1 MNLAPLRSFQK
12 IISSEFAI
20 SGATMPT
27 SKTTAA
33 ARRPAAAKSN
43 APSSRSVVDPD
54 QAQAPAPAPAP
65 VIVEGPRLI
74 DDPHAPEFFAT
85 SCCGFSIGQGH
96 VTLTFESARCNH
108 FDPKSP
114 MSRVVVGR
122 IVLPI
127 QAAQA
132 LVIELNTSLQRS
144 GFNPSRAATAGM
156 IPQ

>member
-1 MNLAPLRSFQK
+1 
-12 IISSEFAI
+12 
-20 SGATMPT
+20 MPT
-27 SKTTAA
+27 SKTTAT

-43 APSSRSVVDPD
+43 APLSHPAVD
-54 QAQAPAPAPAP
+54 PAPAPITTTAD
-65 VIVEGPRLI
+65 GPRLI

-108 FDPKSP
+108 FDPKSS
-114 MSRVVVGR
+114 MNRVVVGR

-132 LVIELNTSLQRS
+132 LVIELNNSLQHS
-144 GFNPSRAATAGM
+144 GYNPSRAATAGM
-156 IPQ
+156 MPQ

>member
-1 MNLAPLRSFQK
+1 VAAP
-12 IISSEFAI
+12 
-20 SGATMPT
+20 
-27 SKTTAA
+27 
-33 ARRPAAAKSN
+33 
-43 APSSRSVVDPD
+43 V
-54 QAQAPAPAPAP
+54 QAPIPAVA
-65 VIVEGPRLI
+65 EGPRLI

-108 FDPKSP
+108 FDPKCS
-114 MSRVVVGR
+114 MNRVVVGR

-156 IPQ
+156 MPQ

>member
-1 MNLAPLRSFQK
+1 
-12 IISSEFAI
+12 
-20 SGATMPT
+20 MPT
-27 SKTTAA
+27 SKATAT

-43 APSSRSVVDPD
+43 IPPSSPAVDPAP
-54 QAQAPAPAPAP
+54 AQAPAPAPEP
-65 VIVEGPRLI
+65 VVAEGPRLI

-108 FDPKSP
+108 FDPKCS
-114 MSRVVVGR
+114 MNRVVVGR

-127 QAAQA
+127 KAAQA

>member
-1 MNLAPLRSFQK
+1 
-12 IISSEFAI
+12 
-20 SGATMPT
+20 MPT
-27 SKTTAA
+27 SKATTA
-33 ARRPAAAKSN
+33 ARRPAVAKSK
-43 APSSRSVVDPD
+43 APPSGPVVDPNPT
-54 QAQAPAPAPAP
+54 QAPAPVPA
-65 VIVEGPRLI
+65 VVEGPRLI

-156 IPQ
+156 IAQ

>member
-1 MNLAPLRSFQK
+1 M
-12 IISSEFAI
+12 
-20 SGATMPT
+20 TT
-27 SKTTAA
+27 SKSTAT
-33 ARRPAAAKSN
+33 ARRPTASKPSVATGQVSPTRGPQPRR
-43 APSSRSVVDPD
+43 APE
-54 QAQAPAPAPAP
+54 PAPAPIMAP
-65 VIVEGPRLI
+65 PAAAPAPSPVVAEGPRLI

-108 FDPKSP
+108 FDPNCS
-114 MSRVVVGR
+114 MNRVVVGR
-122 IVLPI
+122 IVLPV

-132 LVIELNTSLQRS
+132 LVIELNNSLQRS

>member
-1 MNLAPLRSFQK
+1 
-12 IISSEFAI
+12 
-20 SGATMPT
+20 
-27 SKTTAA
+27 
-33 ARRPAAAKSN
+33 
-43 APSSRSVVDPD
+43 
-54 QAQAPAPAPAP
+54 
-65 VIVEGPRLI
+65 LI

-108 FDPKSP
+108 FDPQSA

-132 LVIELNTSLQRS
+132 LVIELNNSLQHS

-156 IPQ
+156 LPQ

>member
-1 MNLAPLRSFQK
+1 
-12 IISSEFAI
+12 
-20 SGATMPT
+20 MPT
-27 SKTTAA
+27 SKTTSA
-33 ARRPAAAKSN
+33 ARRPAATKSN
-43 APSSRSVVDPD
+43 APPSQAAVDPTPV
-54 QAQAPAPAPAP
+54 QAPAPAPQP
-65 VIVEGPRLI
+65 VVVEGPRLI

-108 FDPKSP
+108 FDPKCS
-114 MSRVVVGR
+114 MNRVVVGR

>member
-1 MNLAPLRSFQK
+1 
-12 IISSEFAI
+12 
-20 SGATMPT
+20 MPT
-27 SKTTAA
+27 SKSTAA
-33 ARRPAAAKSN
+33 ARRPAAAKPS
-43 APSSRSVVDPD
+43 APPSRPANDPI
-54 QAQAPAPAPAP
+54 AVQAPTPAPTP
-65 VIVEGPRLI
+65 VVAEGPRLI

-108 FDPKSP
+108 FDPKCT
-114 MSRVVVGR
+114 MNRVVVGR

-144 GFNPSRAATAGM
+144 GFNPSRAATAGLM
-156 IPQ
+156 PQ

>member
-1 MNLAPLRSFQK
+1 
-12 IISSEFAI
+12 
-20 SGATMPT
+20 MPT
-27 SKTTAA
+27 SKTAAA
-33 ARRPAAAKSN
+33 ARRPAATKSSV
-43 APSSRSVVDPD
+43 PPSRSPTLPTPV
-54 QAQAPAPAPAP
+54 QAPTPGP
-65 VIVEGPRLI
+65 VVAEGPRLI

-108 FDPKSP
+108 FDPKCS
-114 MSRVVVGR
+114 MNRVVVGR

-144 GFNPSRAATAGM
+144 GFNPSHAATAGM

>member
-1 MNLAPLRSFQK
+1 
-12 IISSEFAI
+12 
-20 SGATMPT
+20 MPT
-27 SKTTAA
+27 SKTPAT
-33 ARRPAAAKSN
+33 ARRPAAAKSS
-43 APSSRSVVDPD
+43 APPARAVSPSSPRQVP
-54 QAQAPAPAPAP
+54 QTPAPEP
-65 VIVEGPRLI
+65 VVAEGPRLI
-74 DDPHAPEFFAT
+74 DDPHAPEVFAT

-108 FDPKSP
+108 FDPKCG

-144 GFNPSRAATAGM
+144 GFSPSRAATAGM

>member
-1 MNLAPLRSFQK
+1 
-12 IISSEFAI
+12 
-20 SGATMPT
+20 MPT

-33 ARRPAAAKSN
+33 ARRPAAAKSSVP
-43 APSSRSVVDPD
+43 PSRAAIDPIP
-54 QAQAPAPAPAP
+54 AQAPAPTPAP
-65 VIVEGPRLI
+65 MVAEGPRLI

-108 FDPKSP
+108 FDPKAS
-114 MSRVVVGR
+114 MNRVVVGR

>member
-1 MNLAPLRSFQK
+1 
-12 IISSEFAI
+12 
-20 SGATMPT
+20 MPT

-43 APSSRSVVDPD
+43 APPLSPAPSPAV
-54 QAQAPAPAPAP
+54 AQAPAPEPA
-65 VIVEGPRLI
+65 VAEGPRLI

-108 FDPKSP
+108 FDPNCG

-156 IPQ
+156 MPQ

>member
-1 MNLAPLRSFQK
+1 
-12 IISSEFAI
+12 
-20 SGATMPT
+20 MPT
-27 SKTTAA
+27 SKTTAT
-33 ARRPAAAKSN
+33 ARRSAAVKSN
-43 APSSRSVVDPD
+43 APPTRAAIDPLPV
-54 QAQAPAPAPAP
+54 QAPAPAPVVA
-65 VIVEGPRLI
+65 EGPRLI

-108 FDPKSP
+108 FDPKSS
-114 MSRVVVGR
+114 MNRVVVSR

-156 IPQ
+156 MPQ

>member
-1 MNLAPLRSFQK
+1 
-12 IISSEFAI
+12 
-20 SGATMPT
+20 
-27 SKTTAA
+27 
-33 ARRPAAAKSN
+33 
-43 APSSRSVVDPD
+43 
-54 QAQAPAPAPAP
+54 
-65 VIVEGPRLI
+65 LI

-108 FDPKSP
+108 LDPQSS

-132 LVIELNTSLQRS
+132 LVIELNNSLQHS

-156 IPQ
+156 LPQ

>member
-1 MNLAPLRSFQK
+1 
-12 IISSEFAI
+12 
-20 SGATMPT
+20 MPT
-27 SKTTAA
+27 SKSTAA
-33 ARRPAAAKSN
+33 ARRPAAAKPS
-43 APSSRSVVDPD
+43 APPSRPANDPIPV
-54 QAQAPAPAPAP
+54 QGPAPAPTP
-65 VIVEGPRLI
+65 VVAEGPRLI

-108 FDPKSP
+108 FDPKCT
-114 MSRVVVGR
+114 MNRVVVGR

-156 IPQ
+156 MPQ

>member
-1 MNLAPLRSFQK
+1 VA
-12 IISSEFAI
+12 
-20 SGATMPT
+20 
-27 SKTTAA
+27 
-33 ARRPAAAKSN
+33 
-43 APSSRSVVDPD
+43 
-54 QAQAPAPAPAP
+54 
-65 VIVEGPRLI
+65 EGPRLL

-108 FDPKSP
+108 FDPKCS

-156 IPQ
+156 MPQ

>member
-1 MNLAPLRSFQK
+1 
-12 IISSEFAI
+12 
-20 SGATMPT
+20 MPT
-27 SKTTAA
+27 SKSTAA
-33 ARRPAAAKSN
+33 ARRPAAAKPS
-43 APSSRSVVDPD
+43 APPSRPANDRIPV
-54 QAQAPAPAPAP
+54 QAPTPAPTP
-65 VIVEGPRLI
+65 VVAEGPRLI

-108 FDPKSP
+108 FDPKCT
-114 MSRVVVGR
+114 MNRVVVGR

-156 IPQ
+156 MPQ

>member
-1 MNLAPLRSFQK
+1 MTQP
-12 IISSEFAI
+12 
-20 SGATMPT
+20 P
-27 SKTTAA
+27 
-33 ARRPAAAKSN
+33 
-43 APSSRSVVDPD
+43 APSPVV
-54 QAQAPAPAPAP
+54 A
-65 VIVEGPRLI
+65 EGPRLI

-108 FDPKSP
+108 FDPKCG

-144 GFNPSRAATAGM
+144 GFSPSHAVTAGM
-156 IPQ
+156 VPQ

>member
-1 MNLAPLRSFQK
+1 
-12 IISSEFAI
+12 
-20 SGATMPT
+20 MPT
-27 SKTTAA
+27 SKNTAT
-33 ARRPAAAKSN
+33 ARRPAAAKPSAPPTRSN
-43 APSSRSVVDPD
+43 LEPALTIAPAS
-54 QAQAPAPAPAP
+54 APAPTP
-65 VIVEGPRLI
+65 VAAEGPRLI

-108 FDPKSP
+108 FDPKCA
-114 MSRVVVGR
+114 MNRVVVGR

-132 LVIELNTSLQRS
+132 LVIELNNSLQRS

-156 IPQ
+156 VPQ

>member
-1 MNLAPLRSFQK
+1 
-12 IISSEFAI
+12 
-20 SGATMPT
+20 MPT
-27 SKTTAA
+27 SKSTAA
-33 ARRPAAAKSN
+33 ARRPAAAKPS
-43 APSSRSVVDPD
+43 APPSRPANDRIPV
-54 QAQAPAPAPAP
+54 QAPTPAPTP
-65 VIVEGPRLI
+65 VVAEGPRLI

-108 FDPKSP
+108 FDPKCT
-114 MSRVVVGR
+114 MNRVVVGR

>member
-1 MNLAPLRSFQK
+1 
-12 IISSEFAI
+12 
-20 SGATMPT
+20 MPT
-27 SKTTAA
+27 SKTTSA
-33 ARRPAAAKSN
+33 ARRSAALKPN
-43 APSSRSVVDPD
+43 VPPSG
-54 QAQAPAPAPAP
+54 PAPAPAVAQPPAPAPNP
-65 VIVEGPRLI
+65 VVAPGPRRI
-74 DDPHAPEFFAT
+74 DKPQSPEFFAT

-108 FDPKSP
+108 FDPKCG
-114 MSRVVVGR
+114 MNRVVVSR

>member
-1 MNLAPLRSFQK
+1 
-12 IISSEFAI
+12 
-20 SGATMPT
+20 MPT
-27 SKTTAA
+27 SKTAATVRRPTAA
-33 ARRPAAAKSN
+33 KPAAAPARP
-43 APSSRSVVDPD
+43 APE
-54 QAQAPAPAPAP
+54 PAPAPPQIAA
-65 VIVEGPRLI
+65 VAEGPRLI

-108 FDPKSP
+108 FDPKCG

-156 IPQ
+156 LPQ

>member
-1 MNLAPLRSFQK
+1 
-12 IISSEFAI
+12 
-20 SGATMPT
+20 MPT
-27 SKTTAA
+27 SRTTATT
-33 ARRPAAAKSN
+33 RRPASVKPSASPASVSTPPRRAPEPAPTPTATPAA
-43 APSSRSVVDPD
+43 
-54 QAQAPAPAPAP
+54 APAPTP
-65 VIVEGPRLI
+65 VLAEGPRLI

-108 FDPKSP
+108 FDPKCS
-114 MSRVVVGR
+114 MNRVVVGR
-122 IVLPI
+122 IVLPV

-132 LVIELNTSLQRS
+132 LVIELNNSLQRS

>member
-1 MNLAPLRSFQK
+1 
-12 IISSEFAI
+12 
-20 SGATMPT
+20 MPT
-27 SKTTAA
+27 SKSQAT
-33 ARRPAAAKSN
+33 ARRPAAAKAS
-43 APSSRSVVDPD
+43 PELSRPTLEI
-54 QAQAPAPAPAP
+54 APAPAPSPA
-65 VIVEGPRLI
+65 VAQGPKLI

-108 FDPKSP
+108 FDPQCA

>member
-1 MNLAPLRSFQK
+1 
-12 IISSEFAI
+12 
-20 SGATMPT
+20 
-27 SKTTAA
+27 
-33 ARRPAAAKSN
+33 
-43 APSSRSVVDPD
+43 
-54 QAQAPAPAPAP
+54 
-65 VIVEGPRLI
+65 LI

-108 FDPKSP
+108 FDPQGS
-114 MSRVVVGR
+114 MNRVVVGR

-144 GFNPSRAATAGM
+144 GFNPSRAVTAGM

>member
-1 MNLAPLRSFQK
+1 M
-12 IISSEFAI
+12 
-20 SGATMPT
+20 TT

-33 ARRPAAAKSN
+33 ARRPDAAKSD
-43 APSSRSVVDPD
+43 APPSRLVVDPNP
-54 QAQAPAPAPAP
+54 AQAPAPAP
-65 VIVEGPRLI
+65 VVVEGPRLI